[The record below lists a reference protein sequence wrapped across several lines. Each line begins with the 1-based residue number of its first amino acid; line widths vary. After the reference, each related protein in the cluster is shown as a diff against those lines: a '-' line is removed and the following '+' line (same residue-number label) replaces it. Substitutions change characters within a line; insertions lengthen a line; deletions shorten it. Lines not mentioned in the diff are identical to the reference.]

1 MDWMGR
7 FGGQWLRGAL
17 VGLAVALVSVG
28 GLLEPLERFALDQQF
43 PLRGQI
49 PPKTPIVIVSIHEDS
64 FSHLTMQWPWP
75 RAVHAKFLD
84 IVSRAK
90 PAAIG
95 FDRVWP
101 EPAYLGPEDDRALGE
116 AIGRA
121 ANVVLGAAFTVVE
134 RKGYAGRYGYIL
146 GSINAP
152 HPSIRERAAAFG
164 FVNPELDGDAFVR
177 RTTLRR
183 PYEGEILSHLT
194 VHPYRLATQAGI
206 PRVPPPG

>member
-17 VGLAVALVSVG
+17 VGLAVALVSVV

-43 PLRGQI
+43 HLRGQI

-64 FSHLTMQWPWP
+64 FSHLNLQWPWP

-90 PAAIG
+90 PAALG
-95 FDRVWP
+95 FDLVWP
-101 EPAYLGPEDDRALGE
+101 EPSYLGPEDDRALGE

-134 RKGYAGRYGYIL
+134 RKGYAGRD
-146 GSINAP
+146 GSIPGSIKSP
-152 HPSIRERAAAFG
+152 HPRLRGGGAAF
-164 FVNPELDGDAFVR
+164 
-177 RTTLRR
+177 
-183 PYEGEILSHLT
+183 
-194 VHPYRLATQAGI
+194 
-206 PRVPPPG
+206 